1 MTSYMTV
8 ASKLTLDTNILI
20 YAIDKSAGRKH
31 SIAKDIVVRAA
42 ARSHPLML
50 QSLNEF
56 CGAATGKRFIDPAE
70 LLAAIQF
77 HRDTF
82 SLIAPNETD
91 LTDAVNAHH
100 DHDLPFWDALLWATA
115 RRAGCRLIISEDF
128 QDGRILGGVLF
139 RNPFARKL
147 PQEIEE
153 LL

>member
-1 MTSYMTV
+1 MTSYTTV

-31 SIAKDIVVRAA
+31 AIAKDIVVRAA

-56 CGAATGKRFIDPAE
+56 CAAATRKRFIDPAE
-70 LLAAIQF
+70 LIAAIQF

-82 SLIAPNETD
+82 SLIAPNESD
-91 LTDAVNAHH
+91 LADAIKAHH
-100 DHDLPFWDALLWATA
+100 DHNLSFWDALLWATS
-115 RRAGCRLIISEDF
+115 RRVGCRLIISEDF
-128 QDGRILGGVLF
+128 QDGRVLGGVLF

-147 PQEIEE
+147 PQEIAE